1 MNLTSLLG
9 LFGGLALFL
18 YGMHMMSNGLENA
31 AGDRMKT
38 ILEKTNEQSFPGTFG
53 RSFNYCCYPKFFR
66 NNCYGRWIC

>member
-31 AGDRMKT
+31 AGDRMK
-38 ILEKTNEQSFPGTFG
+38 QS
-53 RSFNYCCYPKFFR
+53 
-66 NNCYGRWIC
+66 